1 MVSCHHNEALNYKF
15 KHKRA
20 NKSLKDVD
28 LVAQWLKQKWLNLS
42 TIAIKSGLWG
52 RNPQK
57 VPMFPRTIEVDIEL
71 TNKADKASILLF
83 STIFFLNF
91 SVFEILSFRNVNFC
105 SRVHLIK
112 ITVAFCVWSIINRLN
127 DSLTVLIQ

>member
-42 TIAIKSGLWG
+42 TDCNQKWIVGSQPTEGPNVSTHY
-52 RNPQK
+52 RNWHW
-57 VPMFPRTIEVDIEL
+57 I
-71 TNKADKASILLF
+71 NK
-83 STIFFLNF
+83 
-91 SVFEILSFRNVNFC
+91 
-105 SRVHLIK
+105 
-112 ITVAFCVWSIINRLN
+112 
-127 DSLTVLIQ
+127 